1 MNIIAGIFN
10 GAVAVWGDIV
20 TEIEKDFAKVKSVL
34 PASAQPDVAAM
45 QSELKQA
52 ASNALGA
59 LETSA
64 LVYAPAA
71 TKAIEGVCDN
81 ALAALTGGLSVPLNP
96 LLNSGIEQIEG
107 HLVAAIRAWSLKAKA
122 SAVSTASM
130 PATQAM
136 GSVGLPA
143 ASNSVGSAVVA
154 PPNP

>member
-10 GAVAVWGDIV
+10 GAVAVWALV
-20 TEIEKDFAKVKSVL
+20 EKEIEADFAKVKAAL

-64 LVYAPAA
+64 MVYAPTA
-71 TKAIEGVCDN
+71 TKAIEGIFDN
-81 ALAALTGGLSVPLNP
+81 ALAALTGGVSVPLNP

-107 HLVAAIRAWSLKAKA
+107 HLVAAIRAKSIKAKA
-122 SAVSTASM
+122 DAVSTASM
-130 PATQAM
+130 P
-136 GSVGLPA
+136 GVGLG
-143 ASNSVGSAVVA
+143 NTNSAVVA
-154 PPNP
+154 PPSPVQQA